1 MNQKNHGLFFSA
13 DSRHHGELLYA
24 YLKREAKASK
34 PVIQYWIANE
44 KVKVNHKSVN
54 HNVRLESGD
63 SVMIDLREEEESGIV
78 PEYGE
83 LPVLFEDDHMLI
95 VNKPAGMATHP
106 NEAGQTGTLSNLVAF
121 YFQMNGEERKVRHVH
136 RLDKDTSGAVVF
148 AKHRLAHALLDEQL
162 QRKELARTYVAVAE
176 GKFRKKTGT
185 ISAPIGRDKHHPVRR
200 RVSHSGQPAVTHF
213 ESKGYDSRHDVTLC
227 RLQLETGRTHQIRVH
242 LASIGHPL
250 SGDTLYGGS
259 KGLFQRQALHAIEIN
274 VTHPITKERVTV
286 AAPLPGDLKDE
297 IGRLFGTVD

>member
-13 DSRHHGELLYA
+13 DIRHHGELLYA

-148 AKHRLAHALLDEQL
+148 AKHRLAHALLDEQP

-176 GKFRKKTGT
+176 GKFRKKREPFRRQ
-185 ISAPIGRDKHHPVRR
+185 SAETSTTPSEEGCPIPDSPLSPILNRKDMT
-200 RVSHSGQPAVTHF
+200 AVTM
-213 ESKGYDSRHDVTLC
+213 
-227 RLQLETGRTHQIRVH
+227 
-242 LASIGHPL
+242 
-250 SGDTLYGGS
+250 
-259 KGLFQRQALHAIEIN
+259 LHCA
-274 VTHPITKERVTV
+274 
-286 AAPLPGDLKDE
+286 D
-297 IGRLFGTVD
+297 FS